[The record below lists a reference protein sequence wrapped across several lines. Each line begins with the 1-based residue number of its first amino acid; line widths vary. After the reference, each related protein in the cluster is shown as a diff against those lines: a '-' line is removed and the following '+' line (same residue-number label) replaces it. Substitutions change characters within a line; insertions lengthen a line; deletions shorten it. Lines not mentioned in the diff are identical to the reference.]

1 MTAAG
6 DLSHHVKNIPN
17 SYDTEKNI
25 KGREQIFSNTI
36 WEEFASYSRAI
47 KSGNKIYVSG
57 TTATH
62 GKRIIGGKDPEAQ
75 THFVIDKIQ
84 GAIESLGGHLADVVR
99 TRIYVNNIN
108 DWEPVAHAHGVRFK
122 DINPSNTLVQS
133 GLIGDGYLVE
143 IEAEAEIE

>member
-1 MTAAG
+1 LTAAG
-6 DLSHHVKNIPN
+6 DLSHHVKNIPK

-36 WEEFASYSRAI
+36 WEEFAGYCRAI

-62 GKRIIGGKDPEAQ
+62 GERLIGGTDPAAQ

-84 GAIESLGGHLADVVR
+84 GAIESLGGDLADVVR
-99 TRIYVNNIN
+99 TGIYVNKIN
-108 DWEPVAHAHGVRFK
+108 DWEPVARAHGVRFK

-133 GLIGDGYLVE
+133 GLIGDDYLVE